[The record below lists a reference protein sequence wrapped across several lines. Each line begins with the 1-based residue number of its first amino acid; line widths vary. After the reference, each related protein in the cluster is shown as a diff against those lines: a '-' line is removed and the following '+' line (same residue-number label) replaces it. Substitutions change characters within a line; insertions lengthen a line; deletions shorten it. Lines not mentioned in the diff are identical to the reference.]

1 LDTFR
6 DNTNLVS
13 FMEATMIRLSPR
25 AGVMC
30 GVAALVALMVA
41 LPVSAQMMGPGGWGP
56 GSGWG
61 PRGDYAWGPGMMG
74 RGYGPGAMTGPVW
87 RGGMMCSPRAAGF
100 AAWRIGAIEEV
111 VRPTEAQR
119 PALDALKAASTK
131 AADALVAA
139 CPQDVPATSPARLEV
154 MEKRLD
160 AMLQAVK
167 TVRPAFDA
175 FYAVLTDEQKRRL
188 DAVSPE
194 GPWRWRMWRWQQSER

>member
-1 LDTFR
+1 
-6 DNTNLVS
+6 
-13 FMEATMIRLSPR
+13 MIRLSPR
-25 AGVMC
+25 MGVVC
-30 GVAALVALMVA
+30 GAAALVALMVA

-56 GSGWG
+56 GSGSGWG
-61 PRGDYAWGPGMMG
+61 PGGGYAWGPGMMG
-74 RGYGPGAMTGPVW
+74 RGYGPGVGA
-87 RGGMMCSPRAAGF
+87 MCSPRAAGL

-119 PALDALKAASTK
+119 AALDAFKEASAK
-131 AADALVAA
+131 AADAITAA
-139 CPQDVPATSPARLEV
+139 CPQDYPATSPARLEA

-160 AMLQAVK
+160 AMLQAVR

-175 FYAVLTDEQKRRL
+175 FYAVLSDEQKRRL